1 MDFCENS
8 DLDTIIKLF
17 YNNKIFKNISFDSKI
32 YPELERNKFLT
43 YPKEIFL
50 KFFLIQIINGLKYLN
65 DSNLVHLDLN
75 PKNVLLNKD
84 FVCKISDLFT
94 ARLKNQFQ
102 DLTKISTRNYMSPE
116 YRLNHKAINYD
127 NFTKIDI
134 FSLGCI
140 LFKFAFNIDFLK
152 SEDIKVY
159 SEERFYL
166 FNFNHKFEFSEENF
180 KNLSGQFI
188 EFLKGFL
195 EVDIN
200 KRFNLNNVLNHEWI
214 KSLKNLKFYQELF
227 YNDNIKFLL
236 ELQKIG
242 FSDYFFNRINENIY

>member
-159 SEERFYL
+159 SEERFY
-166 FNFNHKFEFSEENF
+166 
-180 KNLSGQFI
+180 
-188 EFLKGFL
+188 
-195 EVDIN
+195 
-200 KRFNLNNVLNHEWI
+200 
-214 KSLKNLKFYQELF
+214 
-227 YNDNIKFLL
+227 
-236 ELQKIG
+236 
-242 FSDYFFNRINENIY
+242 